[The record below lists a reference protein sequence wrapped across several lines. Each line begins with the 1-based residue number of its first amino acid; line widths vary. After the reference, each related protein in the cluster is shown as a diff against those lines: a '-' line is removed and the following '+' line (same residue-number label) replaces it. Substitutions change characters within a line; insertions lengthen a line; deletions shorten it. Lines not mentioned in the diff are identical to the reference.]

1 MNTIYFISYCYKGKW
16 GKYGF
21 GSGHFEIAEPITE
34 KNFDILIHSLKG
46 LLKVKTLVILTYKEL
61 KGGEG

>member
-1 MNTIYFISYCYKGKW
+1 MKTIYFISYCYKGKW

-34 KNFDILIHSLKG
+34 KNFDTVVNSLKDM
-46 LLKVKTLVILTYKEL
+46 LKVKKLVVLAYKAL
-61 KGGEG
+61 KGGAE